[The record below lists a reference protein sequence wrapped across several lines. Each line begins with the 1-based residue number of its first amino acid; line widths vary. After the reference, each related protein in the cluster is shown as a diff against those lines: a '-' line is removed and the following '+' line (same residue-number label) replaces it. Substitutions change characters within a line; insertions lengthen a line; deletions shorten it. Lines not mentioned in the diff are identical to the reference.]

1 MYKCNIIIIIF
12 KISWQVLSEL
22 YYNNIV
28 NLIQTNK
35 VRHMQLCVIKIT
47 DSFVFSIGLIVT
59 GLTSLRGACLII
71 VVYTSIVYTNLYIRD
86 VLLYLQCHSI

>member
-1 MYKCNIIIIIF
+1 M
-12 KISWQVLSEL
+12 LSEL

-71 VVYTSIVYTNLYIRD
+71 VVYTSIVYTISEMYYCICSVTSSNILF
-86 VLLYLQCHSI
+86 QF